1 MSHHASPVSRRR
13 IGQVVDLLREEFSDI
28 SISKLRFLED
38 KGIIVPERTPGG
50 YRMYSDADVEAL
62 RAALHMQRDQFLP
75 LKVIRE
81 ELRRRITAGAPA
93 AGSPAAASAAGAA
106 SQVAAPMHGA
116 AGGARPAGTLPP
128 VGEVRLGSPEQ
139 LVTAEAVVRSSG
151 TTHEFLEECRSN
163 DIVSGRKD
171 TDGVVR
177 YTLDEAG
184 LVTLAGALSRLGLDV
199 RHLRQAAS
207 AMGRQGAL
215 VEQYAA
221 AILRAP
227 GADNRERALR
237 TVETLTAQLAE
248 FMRIAFVRDVK
259 MMTARAAG
267 VGTSGHGRPP
277 GTSRAA
283 AAGITRS

>member
-1 MSHHASPVSRRR
+1 MSPHSSPGPRRR
-13 IGQVVDLLREEFSDI
+13 IGQVVDTLRDEFPDI

-81 ELRRRITAGAPA
+81 ELRRRIEAGPASGGAQGA
-93 AGSPAAASAAGAA
+93 AGSPV
-106 SQVAAPMHGA
+106 VAAVPGA
-116 AGGARPAGTLPP
+116 VRPAGTLPP
-128 VGEVRLGSPEQ
+128 VGEVRLGAPEQ
-139 LVTAEAVVRSSG
+139 LVTAEAIVRASG
-151 TTHEFLEECRSN
+151 TSHEFLEECRAN
-163 DIVSGRKD
+163 DVISGRREA
-171 TDGVVR
+171 DGVVR
-177 YTLDEAG
+177 YTQDELG
-184 LVTLAGALSRLGLDV
+184 LVTMAGALSRLGLDV
-199 RHLRQAAS
+199 RHLRQAAT

-227 GADNRERALR
+227 GADNHERALR

-259 MMTARAAG
+259 LMTARAAG
-267 VGTSGHGRPP
+267 VGATGHGRGAPVPP
-277 GTSRAA
+277 RAA